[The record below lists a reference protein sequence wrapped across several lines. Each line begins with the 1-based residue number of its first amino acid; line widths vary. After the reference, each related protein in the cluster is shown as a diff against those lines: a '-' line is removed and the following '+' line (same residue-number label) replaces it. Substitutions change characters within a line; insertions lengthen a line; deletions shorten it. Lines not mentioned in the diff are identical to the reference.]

1 MDMKGKWNRL
11 GDLLVAKGVISQ
23 HQLTEA
29 LKLQEKTNQR
39 LGKVLADKGFVS
51 EEEILNTLSSQL
63 GIPYAKIDAYS
74 IDPEIVGSVPF
85 GFAKK
90 HRLIPL
96 FKVQDTLTVAMVDP
110 LDVFAIDEL
119 KRITGC
125 KIRRAISSEGEIL
138 RAIDRYY
145 TVTDS
150 MAQVVQGIE
159 EEVKEIS
166 VPEIEGGDLGE
177 FAEEAPAVKLVNL
190 ILIQAVRNQASDIHI
205 EPDGDILR
213 VRYRML
219 GLLSEETTLPIH
231 LHPSIVSRIKIEA
244 GIDVSQ
250 KRNPQDGKFRF
261 RVEEKEIDV
270 RVSTLPTVQ
279 GEKVV
284 LRILDKSSL
293 LLGLENLGLSP
304 EDLERWRKLI
314 TQPEGL
320 ILITGPTGCGKTS
333 TLYGV
338 LQAINSLE
346 KNIITLEDPVEYTFS
361 VINQVQINPKAG
373 LNFAHGLRSILRQDP
388 DVIMIGEIRDVETAE
403 MAIRSAMTGHLVF
416 STLHT
421 NDAPG
426 AVTRLIDMGIPPFL
440 VASSLKGVLAQR
452 LVRVICPHCKVSY
465 EMEKGKLEKIGF
477 PSSEERTTFFKG
489 KGCRECRNLGY
500 SGRTGLFELMIPDN
514 QMRELIVERA
524 STDAL
529 REKAKEL
536 GMATLREDGW
546 RKALAGVTTLEEVT
560 RVA

>member
-1 MDMKGKWNRL
+1 MKGKWNKL
-11 GDLLVAKGVISQ
+11 GDLLLAKGVISKG
-23 HQLTEA
+23 QLEES
-29 LKLQEKTNQR
+29 LKIQRKTNQR
-39 LGKVLADKGFVS
+39 LGRVLIDKGFAS
-51 EEEILNTLSSQL
+51 EKEILSTLSSQL
-63 GIPYAKIDAYS
+63 GIAHAKIDAYS
-74 IDPEIVGSVPF
+74 IDPEIVSSVPL
-85 GFAKK
+85 GFAKE

-125 KIRRAISSEGEIL
+125 KIRRAISSEREIL

-150 MAQVVQGIE
+150 VAQVVQGIE

-166 VPEIEGGDLGE
+166 APEIEGGNLRE
-177 FAEEAPAVKLVNL
+177 WAEEAPVVKLVNL
-190 ILIQAVRNQASDIHI
+190 ILIQAVRNRASDIHI
-205 EPDGDILR
+205 EPDGEILR

-219 GLLSEETTLPIH
+219 GILSEETTLPIR

-250 KRNPQDGKFRF
+250 KRIPQDGKFRF

-279 GEKVV
+279 GEKIV

-304 EDLERWRKLI
+304 EDLKRWKKLI
-314 TQPEGL
+314 TEPEGL

-361 VINQVQINPKAG
+361 VINQVQITPKAG

-426 AVTRLIDMGIPPFL
+426 AVTRLVDMGIPPFL

-452 LVRVICPHCKVSY
+452 LVRVICPHCKSSY
-465 EMEKGKLEKIGF
+465 EMDKGKLDKIGF
-477 PSSEERTTFFKG
+477 QPPAEKMTFFRG
-489 KGCRECRNLGY
+489 RGCRECRNLGY

-524 STDAL
+524 SADVL
-529 REKAKEL
+529 REKAREL
-536 GMATLREDGW
+536 GMATLREDGL

>member
-11 GDLLVAKGVISQ
+11 GDILVAKGVISQ

-51 EEEILNTLSSQL
+51 EEEILSTLSSQL

-125 KIRRAISSEGEIL
+125 KIRRAISSEGEVL

-166 VPEIEGGDLGE
+166 VPEIEGGDLRE

-304 EDLERWRKLI
+304 EDLERWRRLI

-477 PSSEERTTFFKG
+477 PSSEERMTFFKG

-524 STDAL
+524 SADVL
-529 REKAKEL
+529 REKAREL